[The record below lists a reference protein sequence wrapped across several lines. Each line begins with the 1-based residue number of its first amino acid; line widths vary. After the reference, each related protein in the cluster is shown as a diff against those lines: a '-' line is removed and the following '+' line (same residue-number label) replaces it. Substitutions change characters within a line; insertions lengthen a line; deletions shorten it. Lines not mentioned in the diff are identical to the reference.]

1 MLLREFPR
9 TVRLTGWLLTR
20 KPLPTALAL
29 RRALIR
35 AVVGRSGLTLRGPEP
50 RLFDG
55 ATGDRWST
63 LIRAGTVAGVFGTHA
78 RPGTGRRRT
87 FTRVTWRAGQIHR
100 GPIGRLTKPTG
111 LFERRITGS
120 YRRTS
125 IARSVVQWMTGH
137 AGTSIHGRHG
147 LVAGVL
153 SGRHPTFPR
162 STGRPAQ
169 GRVVVVV
176 TPMSGII
183 VAHHASCTRR
193 NPRIPPVR

>member
-1 MLLREFPR
+1 M
-9 TVRLTGWLLTR
+9 LTR
-20 KPLPTALAL
+20 NGTLPSALAL
-29 RRALIR
+29 RRTLIR
-35 AVVGRSGLTLRGPEP
+35 AVVGWSGLTLRGPEP
-50 RLFDG
+50 WLFGG
-55 ATGDRWST
+55 ATGNRRSSVV
-63 LIRAGTVAGVFGTHA
+63 RAGAVAGLFGTHS
-78 RPGTGRRRT
+78 RPGAGCRRT
-87 FTRVTWRAGQIHR
+87 LTGMPWCAGQIHR

-111 LFERRITGS
+111 LFERRITGAH
-120 YRRTS
+120 RRS
-125 IARSVVQWMTGH
+125 SVARSVVRSVTRP

-147 LVAGVL
+147 FVAVGVL